1 MGAENS
7 YGVIGPDLDNP
18 YGCVPCFCF
27 GHSNTCTPASH
38 MVKSAIDATFDYN
51 DELWAGRTGVEYNN
65 VLGQIVSNSSF
76 RFPEKY
82 LGNQRYSYNQF
93 LSFNLGKFK
102 FDRLSDT
109 FTILLFRLGRATTR
123 RRSHVPRRRP
133 AYFEWP

>member
-1 MGAENS
+1 MFSRLSVGYCLNNGYSRFKISKNYFLVARNPKNS

-38 MVKSAIDATFDYN
+38 MVKTSIDTTFDYGHEN
-51 DELWAGRTGVEYNN
+51 WAGRTSVQYND
-65 VLGQIVSNSSF
+65 VLGQIVSNSTF

-93 LSFNLGKFK
+93 LSFNLGN
-102 FDRLSDT
+102 
-109 FTILLFRLGRATTR
+109 
-123 RRSHVPRRRP
+123 
-133 AYFEWP
+133 